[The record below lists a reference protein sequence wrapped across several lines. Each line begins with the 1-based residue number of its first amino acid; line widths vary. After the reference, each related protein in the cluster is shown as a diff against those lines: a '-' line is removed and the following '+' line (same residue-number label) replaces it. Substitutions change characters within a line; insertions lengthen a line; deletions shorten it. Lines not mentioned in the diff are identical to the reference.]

1 LSTAGAQLWDHARV
15 PPVPPPRA
23 VDVGLA
29 LRRALLW
36 AADAFVPATAVVWHR
51 TMGVGR
57 AEVIGAMAELGVAD
71 ELAGGPRTAVD
82 LAPRVGAD
90 ADALH
95 RLLRAA
101 AADGLLR
108 LDRSGRFRLTRLGR
122 TLRSDPADS
131 IRPWARYLTLDSTR
145 SAWAGLTDSVRTGE
159 AAFPRVHG
167 MSVWQWFAAHPDE
180 ERLFAAAMR
189 SMTEF
194 EAPSLSAASVRPDD
208 GTVCDVAGGAGTLL
222 AAILSERPRLHGV
235 LVEAPGVLT
244 EAETHLA
251 VRGVADRVQLVRG
264 SLFEEIEAQADLY
277 VLKNILHDW
286 DDSTCGRILA
296 NVRAAMRPGT
306 RLVLVEQLQEPNR
319 PHPFASITD
328 LQMLTQCDD
337 GRERSPGELDDLLSG
352 AGFMPGG
359 VERSGISA
367 LVQGVA
373 V

>member
-1 LSTAGAQLWDHARV
+1 MPAV

-23 VDVGLA
+23 VDAALG
-29 LRRALLW
+29 LRRALLR
-36 AADAFVPATAVVWHR
+36 AADALLPATAVMWER
-51 TMGVGR
+51 TMGLAK

-71 ELAGGPRTAVD
+71 ELAGGPRTAAE

-108 LDRSGRFRLTRLGR
+108 LDRRGRFRLTRLGR

-167 MSVWQWFAAHPDE
+167 TSVWDWFAGHPDE
-180 ERLFAAAMR
+180 ERLFASAMR

-194 EAPSLSAASVRPDD
+194 EAPSFSAASVWPEE

-222 AAILSERPRLHGV
+222 ASILVERPRLRGM

-244 EAETHLA
+244 EAESYLA
-251 VRGVADRVQLVRG
+251 GRGVSDRVELVQG
-264 SLFEEIEAQADLY
+264 DLFGTIEADADLY

-286 DDSTCGRILA
+286 DDATAAKILA
-296 NVRAAMRPGT
+296 NVRAAMRPGA
-306 RLVLVEQLQEPNR
+306 RLVLVEQLQERNEPT
-319 PHPFASITD
+319 PFASITD
-328 LQMLTQCDD
+328 LQMLTQCDN
-337 GRERSPGELDDLLSG
+337 GRERSAGELRELLAG
-352 AGFMPGG
+352 AGFSAGRL
-359 VERSGISA
+359 ERSGISA
-367 LVQGVA
+367 LVEGVA
-373 V
+373 A